1 MKAFSF
7 GFNIFTIA
15 GIAYSVSKYTK
26 TRAVA
31 GAIYR
36 ELVAAKLEQ
45 FVEIQKDAREQ
56 DSYIVCMVTPFTEGE
71 VHPALEILRKHSKTN
86 AVAKKEEML
95 ADLATA

>member
-7 GFNIFTIA
+7 GFNIFNIA
-15 GIAYSVSKYTK
+15 GVAYSVSKYTK

-36 ELVAAKLEQ
+36 ELVAAKLDQ
-45 FVEIQKDAREQ
+45 FVEIQKDSREQ